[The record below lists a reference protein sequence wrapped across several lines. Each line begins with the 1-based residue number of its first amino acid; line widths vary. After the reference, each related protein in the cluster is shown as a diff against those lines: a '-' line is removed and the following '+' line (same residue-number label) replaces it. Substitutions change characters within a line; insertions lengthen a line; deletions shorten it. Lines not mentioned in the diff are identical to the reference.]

1 MRAGFHN
8 LSENSWSQK
17 QSVLIANVLGVEKV
31 NVMTYIKTICNK
43 QLFHKFCV
51 VVIAAT
57 HRYSEAL
64 LLCLKSRVTEQVK
77 IMHNCKEST
86 FQPLTMRP
94 LCCLNMQE
102 SIAQ

>member
-8 LSENSWSQK
+8 LSENSSSQK

-57 HRYSEAL
+57 CRYSEAL
-64 LLCLKSRVTEQVK
+64 LLRLKSRLINREK
-77 IMHNCKEST
+77 
-86 FQPLTMRP
+86 
-94 LCCLNMQE
+94 LCRTAKKAHFNP
-102 SIAQ
+102 